1 MRLSHFGMS
10 WETPQPQANWDS
22 LPWTI
27 LLGKLQAPGRGT
39 TVEVGKPG
47 WSVNLLEQLQPQF
60 PHLKSREKSCSFFG
74 VWYGF
79 IELVCVKHTA

>member
-1 MRLSHFGMS
+1 MS

-22 LPWTI
+22 LPWTV
-27 LLGKLQAPGRGT
+27 LVGKLQALGCGT
-39 TVEVGKPG
+39 PKEVGKLG

-79 IELVCVKHTA
+79 IELVHV